1 MIPLTRIN
9 RDAVVVNSDLIVLIE
24 QHPDTV
30 LKLTTGEQIRVLE
43 DAGEVV
49 ARVRQ
54 WRRSLRDSQ
63 GEERNGQ

>member
-54 WRRSLRDSQ
+54 WRLSIA
-63 GEERNGQ
+63 EERNGQ